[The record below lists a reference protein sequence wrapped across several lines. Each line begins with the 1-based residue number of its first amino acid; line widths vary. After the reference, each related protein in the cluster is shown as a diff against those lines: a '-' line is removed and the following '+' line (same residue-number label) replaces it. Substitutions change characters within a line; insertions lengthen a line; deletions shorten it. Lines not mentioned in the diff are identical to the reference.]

1 MRREAGGIVS
11 ALRAL
16 LVVGV
21 VLALL
26 AAVAYLL
33 ADINH
38 RRYRLAVRQGQ
49 LQVERGLFLPVGF
62 GPYEPETATL
72 REVYAPLPVPT
83 SETLNPQ
90 GNYDERADVDR
101 ALFTLLS
108 GWARQ
113 RLDAT
118 DSATLELASMYVKR
132 LEGLPSISEE
142 QRGELRLLRANL
154 AFREGGRILL
164 EVQERLRRA
173 QESFHQAIL
182 LGSPHATEA
191 QQWMTEIDRR
201 LALSHDVPP
210 AANPG
215 HAPTQ

>member
-1 MRREAGGIVS
+1 MG
-11 ALRAL
+11 ALRTL
-16 LVVGV
+16 LIVLV

-26 AAVAYLL
+26 AVVAYLL

-49 LQVERGLFLPVGF
+49 LQIERGLFLPLGF

-83 SETLNPQ
+83 SETLSPQ
-90 GNYDERADVDR
+90 GVYDERADIDR
-101 ALFTLLS
+101 ALFVLLS

-118 DSATLELASMYVKR
+118 DSATLELATTYVKR
-132 LEGLPSISEE
+132 LEGLPGISEE

-154 AFREGGRILL
+154 AFRQGGRILL
-164 EVQERLRRA
+164 EVQERLHQA
-173 QESFHQAIL
+173 QESFHQAIV

-191 QQWMTEIDRR
+191 QQWITEIERR
-201 LALSHDVPP
+201 VALSHSPP
-210 AANPG
+210 APTSPG
-215 HAPTQ
+215 HPATQ

>member
-1 MRREAGGIVS
+1 MKREAGGVVS
-11 ALRAL
+11 AMRTLMIVL
-16 LVVGV
+16 T

-26 AAVAYLL
+26 AVVAYLL

-62 GPYEPETATL
+62 GPYEPETANL

-83 SETLNPQ
+83 SETLSPQ
-90 GNYDERADVDR
+90 GTYDERADVDR
-101 ALFTLLS
+101 ALFVLLS

-113 RLDAT
+113 RLEAT
-118 DSATLELASMYVKR
+118 DSATLELATTYVKR

-173 QESFHQAIL
+173 QESFHQAII

-191 QQWMTEIDRR
+191 QQWITEIERR
-201 LALSHDVPP
+201 VALSHDVPP
-210 AANPG
+210 STNPG
-215 HAPTQ
+215 HPPTQ